1 MFVRLAFGTRL
12 FSHFFIFFIF
22 LAAFLFFPR
31 STMAKKNKTKVDTIN
46 TKIQLVMKSGKY
58 VLGTQ
63 QALKTLRQGR
73 SQLVVISSNC
83 PPIRKAEIEYY
94 CTLSKTPMHHYTGN
108 NLDLGTACG
117 RHFRTCVLSIT
128 DVGDSDITS
137 A

>member
-1 MFVRLAFGTRL
+1 MV
-12 FSHFFIFFIF
+12 
-22 LAAFLFFPR
+22 
-31 STMAKKNKTKVDTIN
+31 KKTKSKVDTIN

-58 VLGTQ
+58 VLGSAQT
-63 QALKTLRQGR
+63 LNTLRQGR
-73 SQLVVISSNC
+73 SKLVIVANNC

-94 CTLSKTPMHHYTGN
+94 AMLSKTPVHHYSGN

-117 RHFRTCVLSIT
+117 KHFRSSVLSIT